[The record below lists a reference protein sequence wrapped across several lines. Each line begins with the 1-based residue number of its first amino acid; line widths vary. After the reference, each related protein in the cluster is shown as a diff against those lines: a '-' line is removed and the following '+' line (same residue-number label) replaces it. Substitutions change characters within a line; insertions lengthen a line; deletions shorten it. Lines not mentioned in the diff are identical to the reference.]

1 MTDTLDF
8 NDLIKNP
15 LTSEELLFFNQ
26 YEHAVVGDLILKK
39 TWTPRQKL
47 ILIQIGLRQ
56 QIQSKLPTFYAN
68 KNCLYANKINVEQC
82 SSEKTAN
89 FKASLVRGR
98 TFIDLTTGM
107 GVDSLA
113 ISAQFEN
120 GILIEQNESLAK
132 ITAYNLNQQFQKSH
146 LQVLGGAKAE
156 AYLTEINE
164 QVDLIYLDPAR
175 RDSNGGKVVQLNDC
189 EPNAIQLL
197 DILVHKGKNILIK
210 TSPLLDIEL
219 ACKQLKYHVS
229 DVYAVAS
236 NHECKE
242 LLFLLNNTQHE
253 NYKIHAVNLDD
264 QNAFE
269 ATKNLINNT
278 EIKYSEPLQYVYEP
292 YVSLMKTSLHNVLT
306 QHYPIFKLHPNSH
319 LFTSEKCI
327 DHFPGRVFK
336 LNFKCKPNKKDIEKY
351 VPTFKANITIRNFP
365 GTVNELR
372 KKLNLKEGGEQ
383 YLFATTLLN
392 NEKVLLGCSK
402 IN

>member
-8 NDLIKNP
+8 NDLIKHP
-15 LTSEELLFFNQ
+15 LTSEELHFFNQ
-26 YEHAVVGDLILKK
+26 HEHAIVGDLILKK

-47 ILIQIGLRQ
+47 ILTQIGLRQ
-56 QIQSKLPTFYAN
+56 HIQSKLPTFYAN
-68 KNCLYANKINVEQC
+68 NNCVYANKINVEQC

-89 FKASLVRGR
+89 FKANLVRGR
-98 TFIDLTTGM
+98 TFIDLTAGM

-113 ISAQFEN
+113 FSAHFEN
-120 GILIEQNESLAK
+120 GILIEQNEALANA
-132 ITAYNLNQQFQKSH
+132 TAYNLNQQFQKSH
-146 LQVLGGAKAE
+146 LQVLGGVKAE
-156 AYLTEINE
+156 VYLTNIIE

-175 RDSNGGKVVQLNDC
+175 RDANGGKVVQLSDC
-189 EPNAIQLL
+189 EPNAIKLL
-197 DILVHKGKNILIK
+197 DILLQKSKNILIK

-229 DVYAVAS
+229 NVYAVAS
-236 NHECKE
+236 DHECKE
-242 LLFLLNNTQHE
+242 LLFLLDKTQDE
-253 NYKIHAVNLDD
+253 NYMIHAVNLDH

-269 ATKNLINNT
+269 ATKKQIKNT
-278 EIKYSEPLQYVYEP
+278 EIKYSEPIQYIYEP
-292 YVSLMKTSLHNVLT
+292 DVSLMKTSLHNVLT

-319 LFTSEKCI
+319 LFTSEKYI
-327 DHFPGRVFK
+327 DHFPGRIFK

-351 VPTFKANITIRNFP
+351 MPTSKANITIRNFP

-402 IN
+402 TN